1 MNSRT
6 RHVVLAGAILA
17 ILGMPRGA
25 SAQEATVTGTVT
37 DTTGGVLPGVTI
49 KGVNEAS
56 GNSFE
61 TVTDARGAY
70 RLAVRIGAYQITA
83 TLAGFGTVARSL
95 ELLVGQTTVVNLQM
109 APSTVQESVT
119 VTAATALPWRGRSR
133 AFETLGLTDLLHNAK
148 PAVASVSVA
157 SAPGRVV
164 ACRLNARPRSCARRK
179 VFRSLGFTP
188 ITRAIIT
195 PTTPATCQQ

>member
-6 RHVVLAGAILA
+6 TRRLVLAGAILA
-17 ILGMPRGA
+17 ILAMPRVGH
-25 SAQEATVTGTVT
+25 AQEATVTGTVT

-83 TLAGFGTVARSL
+83 TLAGFGAVSRSL
-95 ELLVGQTTVVNLQM
+95 DLLVGQNT
-109 APSTVQESVT
+109 
-119 VTAATALPWRGRSR
+119 
-133 AFETLGLTDLLHNAK
+133 
-148 PAVASVSVA
+148 
-157 SAPGRVV
+157 
-164 ACRLNARPRSCARRK
+164 RLNPRLA
-179 VFRSLGFTP
+179 
-188 ITRAIIT
+188 
-195 PTTPATCQQ
+195 